1 MVSDRLYRSL
11 PLRKESLFVKRIID
25 LLYQR
30 EDRLT
35 VPIYDCDREMDFAC
49 MGHTCIAR
57 DFGFSAYVVGG
68 VERIHAVNFST
79 PSQARQYPWSD
90 VSHTAMDQ
98 ELEMFTAWR
107 SRFPHLLGG
116 GCFGP
121 LTVASDILGME
132 NCTRLA
138 IRQPEILYT
147 VLDHVTDYMITLAQ
161 AEQDLGAE
169 AFWVAEPLASLFAPR
184 LFMSLSGRYIKR
196 IFESVDVPGFL
207 HVCGK
212 TTRHTPAMVQTG
224 AQVLSIDWMTDLP
237 ACLATVP
244 EEIVI
249 MGNVDPMLFWQEDE
263 AVLRAAVS
271 KVLEQTRDYKNFIL
285 SSGCQIPGQSLPERV
300 ELFFRMAREFP
311 LWSNEEYRQIR
322 RLSHQ
327 AAGLDDGAFAALC
340 LEEGVPEEIAQAALR
355 MARARKIT

>member
-1 MVSDRLYRSL
+1 MD
-11 PLRKESLFVKRIID
+11 RIID
-25 LLYQR
+25 CLYRR
-30 EDRLT
+30 EDRLV

-49 MGHTCIAR
+49 MSHTGIAKE
-57 DFGFSAYVVGG
+57 FGFSSYIVGG
-68 VERIHAVNFST
+68 VERINPANFST
-79 PSQARQYPWSD
+79 PGQAARYPWSQ
-90 VSHTAMDQ
+90 VSHAALDQ
-98 ELEMFTAWR
+98 ELAMFSTWR
-107 SRFPHLLGG
+107 TSFPHLLGG

-121 LTVASDILGME
+121 LTVTSDILGVE

-147 VLDHVTDYMITLAQ
+147 VLDHVTDYMVTLAQ
-161 AEQDLGAE
+161 AEQNLGAD
-169 AFWVAEPLASLFAPR
+169 AFWIAEPLASLFAPR
-184 LFMSLSGRYIKR
+184 LFTPLSGRYVKR
-196 IFESVDVPGFL
+196 IFDSIDIPGFL

-263 AVLRAAVS
+263 ATFRAAVG

-285 SSGCQIPGQSLPERV
+285 SSGCQIPWQSPPERV
-300 ELFFRMAREFP
+300 ELLFQMAREFP
-311 LWSNEEYRQIR
+311 LWSNGEYRQIR
-322 RLSHQ
+322 RLSQQ
-327 AAGLDDGAFAALC
+327 AVGLDDRAFEALC
-340 LEEGVPEEIAQAALR
+340 HGEGIPEGIAQAALR
-355 MARARKIT
+355 MARAPKIA